1 MRTLLQIRLLQA
13 RRESADLNLLHYAVL
28 LLIAVLVFGSMY
40 QQASNNASIAWLFAG
55 LIAFSAGGLH
65 LQRKDHR
72 LLALA
77 IKDPRPL
84 LALEYL
90 LLALPF
96 SLTLLLAARPLQA
109 LCSLLLSAM
118 CAWVPVRTKRGG
130 RARTWLSRWIPADNF
145 EWIAGVRKLDFAIA
159 LIYGAALFFSPKP
172 IVSLILLWFL
182 LLMISEF
189 YRYGE
194 PRSWLP
200 LYAPTQRAFIHK
212 KLRRHIGLHA
222 LVVAPVLL
230 SYAAFQPDKWW
241 IPAAYLLFSSIA
253 IACMILAKYSAYTP
267 NSNIRA
273 NSTITALVLLSVV
286 VIFFLPVPVMALGWY
301 YVRARNHDF
310 WP

>member
-1 MRTLLQIRLLQA
+1 MKTLLRIRLLQT
-13 RRESADLNLLHYAVL
+13 RRESADLNLLHFAVL
-28 LLIAVLVFGSMY
+28 LLIAILVFGSMF
-40 QQASNNASIAWLFAG
+40 QQASNSAGIAWLFAG
-55 LIAFSAGGLH
+55 LIAFSVGGLH
-65 LQRKDHR
+65 FQRKDHR

-84 LALEYL
+84 LATEYL

-96 SLTLLLAARPLQA
+96 SLTLFLAARPLPA
-109 LCSLLLSAM
+109 ICCLLLSALF
-118 CAWVPVRTKRGG
+118 AWVPVRPKRGG

-159 LIYGAALFFSPKP
+159 FLYIAALVLTPKP
-172 IVSLILLWFL
+172 IVSLMLLWFL

-200 LYAPTQRAFIHK
+200 LYAPTQRDFLHK

-222 LVVAPVLL
+222 LVIAPVLL
-230 SYAAFQPDKWW
+230 AYAFFQPDKWW

-253 IACMILAKYSAYTP
+253 MACMILAKYSAYTP
-267 NSNIRA
+267 NNVIRA

-301 YVRARNHDF
+301 YIRARKHDL